1 MVTTKQRRQVV
12 THLLA
17 AFAAHD
23 PSARR
28 VCRLVGLSRSRWHYR
43 SRRSDDAE
51 WRERLKTV
59 AAEKPQW
66 GYELLYDRMRRRG
79 WIINHKKVLRLYRE
93 EGLALVRH
101 RRRKRVAA
109 ARVPLPTPRGRT
121 ERWSMDFVSDRFA
134 DGRAFRCF
142 TLVDDFT
149 REAIAIEVS
158 PSLPAWRITAVLD
171 RVMGDRGRPRSIV
184 CDNGPEFSG
193 RVFDSWAHAN
203 GIALQFIRPGKPV
216 ENAFVESFNGR
227 FRAECLNAHWFL
239 NTDHARVVIETWR
252 LEYNS
257 ERPHSSLGRRTPAE
271 FTASLET
278 DPDPSPQPQ
287 RLTA

>member
-17 AFAAHD
+17 AFHEQL

-43 SRRSDDAE
+43 SRRDDAE
-51 WRERLKTV
+51 ARACLKAV

-66 GYELLYDRMRRRG
+66 GFDLLYDRVRRRG
-79 WIINHKKVLRLYRE
+79 WRINRKKLLRLYRE
-93 EGLALVRH
+93 EGLALVRQ
-101 RRRKRVAA
+101 RRKKRVAA
-109 ARVPLPTPRGRT
+109 VRVPLPPPLRRT
-121 ERWSMDFVSDRFA
+121 ERWSMDFIHDRLA

-142 TLVDDFT
+142 TVVDDFT
-149 REAIAIEVS
+149 RESVAIEVG

-171 RVMGDRGRPRSIV
+171 RAMRDRGKPRSLV
-184 CDNGPEFSG
+184 CDNGPEFAG
-193 RVFDSWAHAN
+193 RIFDAWADAN

-216 ENAFVESFNGR
+216 ENAFIESFNGR
-227 FRAECLNAHWFL
+227 FRAECLNAHWFP
-239 NTDHARVVIETWR
+239 TVDHARVVIEAWR
-252 LEYNS
+252 HEFN
-257 ERPHSSLGRRTPAE
+257 EDRTHSSLGRRTPAE
-271 FTASLET
+271 FSLALESELQ
-278 DPDPSPQPQ
+278 PSTH